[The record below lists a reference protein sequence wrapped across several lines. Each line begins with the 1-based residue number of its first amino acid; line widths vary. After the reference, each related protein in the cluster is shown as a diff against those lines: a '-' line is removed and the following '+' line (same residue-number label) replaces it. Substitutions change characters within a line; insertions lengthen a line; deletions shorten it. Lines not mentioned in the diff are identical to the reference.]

1 MLEIKKDYFNVR
13 YIYKFEDL
21 EDSAVTAL
29 RKHAL
34 NDYVDKYERHY
45 DENILAIKDYYQCD
59 FMNIQKI
66 QRDRYALYT
75 YYPTRP
81 AFQYIFHITNTER
94 WINWLRNL
102 DHITPTKT
110 DLLEFLTQEANN

>member
-13 YIYKFEDL
+13 YIYRFEDL

-59 FMNIQKI
+59 FMNIQIMK
-66 QRDRYALYT
+66 RDAYILYT
-75 YYPTRP
+75 YYPTLP
-81 AFQYIFHITNTER
+81 AIQHIFYITNTER
-94 WINWLRNL
+94 WINWLKSL
-102 DHITPTKT
+102 DHITPAKT
-110 DLLEFLTQEANN
+110 DLLNFLEN